1 MNYAQ
6 KLGAANLA
14 DPNGTRKALPH
25 DKQNKVMGE
34 NLCMATRYRECQIT
48 GGGGGSDYQVNVCL
62 SMHIILTL

>member
-34 NLCMATRYRECQIT
+34 NLCMATRYKGKILHSGRRVNSILIT
-48 GGGGGSDYQVNVCL
+48 
-62 SMHIILTL
+62 ILRF